1 MKKVILFT
9 LVALIGLTFSF
20 NTVAQDDAEADP
32 NAELLAA
39 MDFQRFAA
47 YFSQETP
54 GTTFTVEI
62 LAERPDGSKA
72 ATVQVSFAFDPEQG
86 QRARIDYLTPEELA
100 GDVFIINGDDI
111 FFWNPDLI
119 TPLKVNG
126 QFEVFGDATVAE
138 VVGIG
143 FQGAYEVTE
152 RSDYT
157 NDDGLDV
164 IELNLVATREE
175 IAFQQARVV
184 ANAETMQPITLD
196 LMDENGDLLHH
207 NTFESYDMVEDGRPF
222 FNRQLLDNRVVPVN
236 QTLLIVSNIVNASID
251 FSIFDE
257 TLLGV

>member
-1 MKKVILFT
+1 MKKIILFT
-9 LVALIGLTFSF
+9 LVALLGLTFS
-20 NTVAQDDAEADP
+20 TVAQDGAPDP
-32 NAELLAA
+32 DAELLQA

-47 YFSQETP
+47 YFSPETP

-62 LAERPDGSKA
+62 QAERPDGSKF
-72 ATVQVSFAFDPEQG
+72 ATVQVSFAFDPELG

-126 QFEVFGDATVAE
+126 RFEVFGDATVAE

-143 FQGAYEVTE
+143 FQGSYTITD
-152 RSDYT
+152 RSEYT

-164 IELNLVATREE
+164 IEVGLEATREA
-175 IAFQQARVV
+175 IAFPKARVI
-184 ANAETMQPITLD
+184 ANAETLQPIILD
-196 LMDENGDLLHH
+196 LFDESGDLLHH
-207 NTFESYDMVEDGRPF
+207 NTFESYDTVEDGRPF
-222 FNRQLLDNRVVPVN
+222 FDRQLLDNRVVPVN
-236 QTLLIVSNIVNASID
+236 QTLLIVSNIVNAELD

-257 TLLGV
+257 TLLGAE